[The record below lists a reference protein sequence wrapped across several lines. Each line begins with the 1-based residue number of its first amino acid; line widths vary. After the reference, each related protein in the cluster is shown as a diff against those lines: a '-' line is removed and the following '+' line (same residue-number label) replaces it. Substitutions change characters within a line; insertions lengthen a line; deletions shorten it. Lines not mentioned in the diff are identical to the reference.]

1 MHVLCLTFLSVI
13 YVTSTKKPPKANNY
27 THPQTPKMPMSTNQH
42 SYFTQLHRLQYFPYL
57 KVNFLKP
64 SLAGRVEAK
73 ASKILRP
80 SAAPNIKILVSSKK
94 PQNEL

>member
-1 MHVLCLTFLSVI
+1 
-13 YVTSTKKPPKANNY
+13 
-27 THPQTPKMPMSTNQH
+27 MSTNQH
-42 SYFTQLHRLQYFPYL
+42 SYFTQIHRLIQYVQYFPYL